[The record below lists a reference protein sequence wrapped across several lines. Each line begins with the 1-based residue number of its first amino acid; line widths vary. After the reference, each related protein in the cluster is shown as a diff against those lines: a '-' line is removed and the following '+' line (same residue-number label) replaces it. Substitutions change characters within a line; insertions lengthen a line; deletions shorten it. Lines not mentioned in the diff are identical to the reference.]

1 MEAFEATTTPQSERL
16 LANTLGYPSS
26 WHVVRVVKGEGSS
39 QSFHDTIY
47 AGEPKA
53 NADTYYNH
61 LAAMNAAMK
70 FKEGEST
77 PYDDNGGQMLP
88 IDQSVEILEGDEVE
102 VYYDQDSAWY
112 AATVKTVVTYKDDV
126 RYSVKY
132 KMDRSTQDNVCVDMI
147 RFVKAGKKKRKPA
160 AKAKA
165 ASAKA
170 GGKTTTPKAKTTTKG
185 KAASGKTTP
194 KTKVTPKAKTPD
206 AKSNKRKA
214 AKSSPTKAKKKKVEK
229 EEYIPDADGLHLA
242 AEMGLPEGWTA
253 EAKSKSRFVFLSPDG
268 SNRFTNEKAVFAYLD
283 ELVLPAA
290 NDEVSVEVPVV
301 PMVESDDPPWRTDG
315 HDFLQKRVK
324 YEATKGEF
332 SFGTVTGWIAADDK
346 DSEGNPGFISEKDG
360 KPAALFHITFDADST
375 IASQDLEE
383 FELRGIFVDEENS

>member
-1 MEAFEATTTPQSERL
+1 MVTFEATSTPQSERL
-16 LANTLGYPSS
+16 LANTLGYPNS
-26 WHVVRVVKGEGSS
+26 WHVVRVVSS

-53 NADTYYNH
+53 NSDTYYNH

-70 FKEGEST
+70 WKEGEST
-77 PYDDNGGQMLP
+77 PYDNNGGQMLP

-102 VYYDQDSAWY
+102 VYYEPDNAWY
-112 AATVKTVVTYKDDV
+112 AATVKTVVHYKDDV

-132 KMDRSTQDNVCVDMI
+132 KADKSTQDNVCVDMI

-160 AKAKA
+160 AN
-165 ASAKA
+165 AKA
-170 GGKTTTPKAKTTTKG
+170 GGKTTTPKPKTTPKAKTTTKG
-185 KAASGKTTP
+185 KAASGK
-194 KTKVTPKAKTPD
+194 KDPKAKTPD

-214 AKSSPTKAKKKKVEK
+214 TKISETKAKKKKVER

-268 SNRFTNEKAVFAYLD
+268 SNRFTNEKAVFAYVD
-283 ELVLPAA
+283 ELVPPSA
-290 NDEVSVEVPVV
+290 NNEFSVEVPVV

-315 HDFLQKRVK
+315 HDFLLRRVK
-324 YEATKGEF
+324 YEATEGEF
-332 SFGTVTGWIAADDK
+332 IFGTVTGWIAADDK
-346 DSEGNPGFISEKDG
+346 DSEGNPGFLSEKDD
-360 KPAALFHITFDADST
+360 KPAALFHITFDADAA

-383 FELRGIFVDEENS
+383 FELSGIFVDEENS